1 MSTLHQWLN
10 RVGSRGLMSTLIGVA
25 LLLGSIG
32 GTKAAG
38 LVIGEHAA
46 LPGSTVRIPVRLSD
60 ASGVAAAAVVVN
72 FDPALV
78 ALTNVTLG
86 GLGES
91 FAMEQCVEE
100 GRVCLALVRD
110 EALAGGAG
118 TLVYLHFKVN
128 AGAVPGMTGQ
138 FAIADRGVSGQ
149 HAVNFSWAGGALSQS
164 NGVLRV
170 VSLAQDTDGD
180 AMPDWW
186 EETFFEDPTGAAPT
200 GDDDGDGQ
208 TNAAEFRAG
217 TSPTNPTEFLRITSV
232 EGGPPFVVEFLTVL
246 GKTYRIE
253 YSGDLDDWFPLA
265 TGVPGTGGLVQ
276 VPDGGAS
283 GETQRFYRIE
293 VE

>member
-1 MSTLHQWLN
+1 MSTLYQWLN
-10 RVGSRGLMSTLIGVA
+10 RRGVRGLATMLAGAAV
-25 LLLGSIG
+25 LLGSVG
-32 GTKAAG
+32 GTGAAG

-46 LPGSTVRIPVRLSD
+46 LPGSTVRMPVQLSD
-60 ASGVAAAAVVVN
+60 ATGVASVAVVVN

-86 GLGES
+86 GLGSS
-91 FAMEQCVEE
+91 FAMEQCTEE

-128 AGAVPGMTGQ
+128 SGAVPGMTGQ

-149 HAVNFSWAGGALSQS
+149 HAVNMSWGGGTVSQS

-170 VSLAQDTDGD
+170 VSLVQDTDGD
-180 AMPDWW
+180 GMPDWW
-186 EETFFEDPTGAAPT
+186 EETFFGNPTGALAT
-200 GDDDGDGQ
+200 SDDDGDGQ

-217 TSPTNPTEFLRITSV
+217 TSPTNPAEFLRITSV
-232 EGGPPFVVEFLTVL
+232 EGGPPFVVEFSTVL
-246 GKTYRIE
+246 GKTYRVE
-253 YSGDLDDWFPLA
+253 YSDDLDGWFPLA
-265 TGVPGTGGLVQ
+265 SGVPGTGGLVQ

-283 GETQRFYRIE
+283 GETKRFYQIKLE
-293 VE
+293 